1 MPFPRFSFCGTT
13 LVCVATS
20 LCSLQ
25 GVQAQSKLALSN
37 LDDFKNAGANWHLAG
52 TVKADLAQ
60 KNILAF
66 SPGTGVLVNLPVD
79 AAREDL
85 FTNLQHGDLDI
96 ELDYMMAKGSNSGI
110 YLQGR
115 YEVQLLDSWGVLN
128 PYSGDNGGI
137 YERWDDTK
145 PEGKK
150 GYDGHAPRQNVSRA
164 PGLWQHM
171 KISFQAPKFEGGVK
185 IANAKMISVTLN
197 GVLIQENVELNG
209 PTRGAIANDEVPV
222 AALRIQGD
230 HGPVAFRNIVLSNY
244 NKEKPSLTAINYAVY
259 KGKYVAEPKYS
270 TLKPLLQKTAP
281 IISSTITGLPD
292 NEYVIRYTGTLHVQE
307 PGEYNF
313 SINTFGGAGTLKIN
327 NAAVIPFSNWRG
339 NGVVKLAAGDVP
351 FEMSYSKYYD
361 WAKPAVGVS
370 IKGPG
375 VREFVISDANIPSG
389 DDADPVLVD
398 ATDNTILR
406 SFMDLPE
413 GGRVVH
419 AVNVGSPEKI
429 HYTYDM
435 DNGMMVQL
443 WRGNFLDAT
452 PMWHERGD
460 GSSRPTGAV
469 QYFGKPALCI
479 TKLTDAN
486 ARWVTDSIAAAF
498 RTKGYELD
506 EKGRPTFKY
515 LLYGTTVSDAT
526 TVTENGQGIH
536 RQITL
541 QDAVDNS
548 YLRLAK
554 ANSVED
560 MGDGWYLINDKSYY
574 LKLDDAATAKPLIR
588 DQDGSKELVVPL
600 HKSIGYSI
608 LF

>member
-1 MPFPRFSFCGTT
+1 MPFTRFSFCFTA
-13 LVCVATS
+13 LACFAAVM
-20 LCSLQ
+20 CSLQ
-25 GVQAQSKLALSN
+25 GAQAQNKLTLSD
-37 LDDFKNAGANWHLAG
+37 LGDFKNAGANWHIAG
-52 TVKADLAQ
+52 TVKADLTQ
-60 KNILAF
+60 KNTLNY
-66 SPGTGVLVNLPVD
+66 STGVGVLVNLPTD
-79 AAREDL
+79 AAQDDL

-128 PYSGDNGGI
+128 PHSGDNGGI
-137 YERWDDTK
+137 YERWDDAK

-164 PGLWQHM
+164 PGLWQHL

-185 IANAKMISVTLN
+185 ITNAKMIGVTLN
-197 GVLIQENVELNG
+197 GVLIQENVELSG
-209 PTRGAIANDEVPV
+209 PTRGAVANDEVAE
-222 AALRIQGD
+222 AALRLQGD

-244 NKEKPSLTAINYAVY
+244 NKGRPSLTGIHYAVY
-259 KGKYVAEPKYS
+259 KGKYVVEPNYN
-270 TLKPLLQKTAP
+270 TLKPMMQKAAP
-281 IISSTITGLPD
+281 IISSAISGLPD
-292 NEYVIRYTGTLHVQE
+292 NEYILRYTGMLHVQE

-313 SINTFGGAGTLKIN
+313 SINTFGGGGTLKIN
-327 NAAVIPFSNWRG
+327 NATVIPFSNWRG
-339 NGVVKLAAGDVP
+339 KGTANLAAGDIP
-351 FEMSYSKYYD
+351 FELSYSKYID

-375 VREFVISDANIPSG
+375 VREFLVSDANISTG

-398 ATDNTILR
+398 APDNIILR

-435 DNGMMVQL
+435 DNGMIVQL

-460 GSSRPTGAV
+460 GSSRPTGAI
-469 QYFGKPALCI
+469 QYFGKPGLNIA
-479 TKLTDAN
+479 KLTDAN
-486 ARWVTDSIAAAF
+486 ARWVTDTSNAGYRA
-498 RTKGYELD
+498 KGYELD
-506 EKGRPTFKY
+506 EKGRPAFKY
-515 LLYGTTVSDAT
+515 LLYGTSVSDAT

-536 RQITL
+536 RQISL
-541 QDAVDNS
+541 QDATDNI
-548 YLRLAK
+548 YMRLAT
-554 ANSVED
+554 ANSIED
-560 MGDGWYLINDKSYY
+560 MGNGWYLINDQSYY
-574 LKLDDAATAKPLIR
+574 LKLDDAAAAKPLIR
-588 DQDGSKELVVPL
+588 GQDGSKELIVPV